1 MGRIDGRVAIV
12 TGGASGIGAATL
24 HRLATERAI
33 AAVTVLHEPNLT
45 ARYADRILLLGPE
58 RPIALGSPRDVITA
72 DHLAAAYGIPFRVF
86 PHPELAI
93 PVAVPA

>member
-1 MGRIDGRVAIV
+1 M
-12 TGGASGIGAATL
+12 
-24 HRLATERAI
+24 
-33 AAVTVLHEPNLT
+33 
-45 ARYADRILLLGPE
+45 LGPE
-58 RPIALGSPRDVITA
+58 RPIALGTPRDVITA